1 MWAFVE
7 INLVSENELL
17 GKGKNVTIVNKR
29 EINLLINKNEKV
41 TTTLRLKRRKMVKKF
56 SKEKR
61 ECFKENNLRKEIFW
75 WNPPKLNLLGR
86 KIQNIYIRSE
96 SFVSSFFNK
105 KSFKRN
111 WIYHRKADLPTYLP
125 NDQSIGVLLSKIIF
139 HR

>member
-61 ECFKENNLRKEIFW
+61 ECFKENNLRKEIF
-75 WNPPKLNLLGR
+75 
-86 KIQNIYIRSE
+86 
-96 SFVSSFFNK
+96 
-105 KSFKRN
+105 
-111 WIYHRKADLPTYLP
+111 
-125 NDQSIGVLLSKIIF
+125 
-139 HR
+139 

>member
-1 MWAFVE
+1 MWAFIE

-61 ECFKENNLRKEIFW
+61 ECFKENNLRKEIF
-75 WNPPKLNLLGR
+75 
-86 KIQNIYIRSE
+86 
-96 SFVSSFFNK
+96 
-105 KSFKRN
+105 
-111 WIYHRKADLPTYLP
+111 
-125 NDQSIGVLLSKIIF
+125 
-139 HR
+139 